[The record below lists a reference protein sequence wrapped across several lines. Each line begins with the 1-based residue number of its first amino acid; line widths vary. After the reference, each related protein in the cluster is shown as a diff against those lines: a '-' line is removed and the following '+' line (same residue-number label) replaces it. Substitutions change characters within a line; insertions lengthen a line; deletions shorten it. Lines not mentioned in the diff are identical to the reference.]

1 MHMSYG
7 MDMWKSKRKIK
18 ENYPSKKSEMLEAG
32 VEMSF
37 FLEIYNLLEMRMI
50 DMCVYP
56 E

>member
-1 MHMSYG
+1 MA
-7 MDMWKSKRKIK
+7 WKWRKVKENDKR
-18 ENYPSKKSEMLEAG
+18 NYPSKKSEMLEAG

-50 DMCVYP
+50 NMRIYP